1 MTSFPILPF
10 TIESFLSKYVME
22 DDMGNRL
29 QAKVAI
35 VVGAGQTPGD
45 TIGNGRAMAVLFARE
60 GARVMLVDRRLESAS
75 ETEAMIK
82 KENGEAFAFKADVT
96 KSEDC
101 QAMVDACVKQYDR
114 IDILVNNVG
123 IGGKGDAGPVKFSED
138 DWDRIFRVNLKGMF
152 LTCKY
157 VLPVM
162 EQQER
167 GSIINISSVAAVCAV
182 SMVAYKASKAGVN
195 ALTHSIA
202 MKYAKKGI
210 RVNAI
215 MPGLMKTPMA
225 IEGISQAR
233 GIDKDELI
241 KIRDKSVPLK
251 GGMGDAWDTQPM
263 QLSSLL
269 PTKPSSSPQSSF
281 RLMAGNALRLGEL
294 QDIIETGDMHS
305 WQEYRFPQKIR
316 SVMN

>member
-1 MTSFPILPF
+1 
-10 TIESFLSKYVME
+10 
-22 DDMGNRL
+22 MGNRL
-29 QAKVAI
+29 QGKVAI

-45 TIGNGRAMAVLFARE
+45 TIGNGRATAVLFARE
-60 GARVMLVDRRLESAS
+60 GAKVMLVDRRLESAT

-82 KENGEAFAFKADVT
+82 KENGEAIAFKADIT

-101 QAMVDACVKQYDR
+101 RAMADACVKRYHR

-123 IGGKGDAGPVKFSED
+123 IGKGDAGPEKLAEE

-152 LTCKY
+152 LACKF

-162 EQQER
+162 EQQGR
-167 GSIINISSVAAVCAV
+167 GSIINISSAAAVCAV
-182 SMVAYKASKAGVN
+182 SMLAYKTSKAGVN

-202 MKYAKKGI
+202 MEYAKKGI

-233 GIDKDELI
+233 GIDQEELV
-241 KIRDKSVPLK
+241 KMRDQMVPLK
-251 GGMGDAWDTQPM
+251 GGMGDAWDTAYAA
-263 QLSSLL
+263 LFLASDEAKFITSVVL
-269 PTKPSSSPQSSF
+269 PVDGGQCS
-281 RLMAGNALRLGEL
+281 
-294 QDIIETGDMHS
+294 
-305 WQEYRFPQKIR
+305 KIG
-316 SVMN
+316 